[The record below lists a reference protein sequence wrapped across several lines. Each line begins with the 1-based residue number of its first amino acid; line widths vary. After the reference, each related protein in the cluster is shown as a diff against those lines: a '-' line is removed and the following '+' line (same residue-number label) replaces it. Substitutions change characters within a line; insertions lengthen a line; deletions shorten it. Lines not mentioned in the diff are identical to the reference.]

1 MSDDFNSISTN
12 IYTNL
17 RDDLQKVW
25 IRENLKHGKGFV
37 IVDIVENQVQTFY
50 MPLDSAKK
58 ELIEI
63 VEKSCSNPIG
73 SDGYRHFMVNLD
85 EKSNIFEEQ
94 ISNTTTTCTTTTTP
108 ILNDSS

>member
-37 IVDIVENQVQTFY
+37 IVDIVGAVKV
-50 MPLDSAKK
+50 LLAK
-58 ELIEI
+58 
-63 VEKSCSNPIG
+63 V
-73 SDGYRHFMVNLD
+73 
-85 EKSNIFEEQ
+85 
-94 ISNTTTTCTTTTTP
+94 
-108 ILNDSS
+108 

>member
-25 IRENLKHGKGFV
+25 IENLKHGKGFV

-63 VEKSCSNPIG
+63 LEKSCSNPIG

-85 EKSNIFEEQ
+85 EKSNIFEEKN
-94 ISNTTTTCTTTTTP
+94 IEHNNHMYNHYNTHT
-108 ILNDSS
+108 

>member
-37 IVDIVENQVQTFY
+37 IVDIVENQVKLFICHSILQ
-50 MPLDSAKK
+50 KK
-58 ELIEI
+58 
-63 VEKSCSNPIG
+63 N
-73 SDGYRHFMVNLD
+73 
-85 EKSNIFEEQ
+85 
-94 ISNTTTTCTTTTTP
+94 
-108 ILNDSS
+108 